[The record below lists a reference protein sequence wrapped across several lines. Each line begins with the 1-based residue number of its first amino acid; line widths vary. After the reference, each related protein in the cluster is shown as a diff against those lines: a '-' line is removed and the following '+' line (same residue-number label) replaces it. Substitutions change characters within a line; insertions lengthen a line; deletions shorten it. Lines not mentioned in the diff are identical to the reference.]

1 VKCIATILFL
11 LCTQH
16 LHSQNFLFWVYNVNH
31 HYANPPKTQEEWSN
45 IIDTD
50 GLSNASFF
58 KYNFTLIPPYSTIDT
73 LYNSSNPKKWN
84 FVAKD
89 YSGNYILSNSTVY
102 YNTNFIISGCPVL
115 MQDGIDASN
124 NDIYKCTN
132 KKFVKTPYR
141 RTLLGKTCDNKLF
154 IFSGTGSL
162 FAIRKKLKEKISN
175 IDWLIN
181 LDGGGSVFSS
191 LHGLPLIR
199 SQRKIP
205 SILSYNVYKLEVIK

>member
-1 VKCIATILFL
+1 V
-11 LCTQH
+11 
-16 LHSQNFLFWVYNVNH
+16 
-31 HYANPPKTQEEWSN
+31 E
-45 IIDTD
+45 
-50 GLSNASFF
+50 
-58 KYNFTLIPPYSTIDT
+58 
-73 LYNSSNPKKWN
+73 
-84 FVAKD
+84 
-89 YSGNYILSNSTVY
+89 
-102 YNTNFIISGCPVL
+102 
-115 MQDGIDASN
+115 
-124 NDIYKCTN
+124 
-132 KKFVKTPYR
+132 TPYR

-191 LHGLPLIR
+191 LYGLPLIR